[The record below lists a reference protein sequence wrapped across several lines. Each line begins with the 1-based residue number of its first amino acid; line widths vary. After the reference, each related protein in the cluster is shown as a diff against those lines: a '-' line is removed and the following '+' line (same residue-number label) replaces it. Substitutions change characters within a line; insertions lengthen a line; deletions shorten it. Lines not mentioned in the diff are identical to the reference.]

1 MNRNPRLP
9 LTETVHY
16 ILLALL
22 QPAHG
27 YVIMSRVE
35 SMSDGAVRLAPG
47 TLYGA
52 LENLVKQRLIVRVD
66 YRPGMSA
73 ADFDDYRNLFWDA
86 GWQHVAGTRGS
97 GAQYF
102 ASFSGDADA
111 DIFSDSTSKAQRH
124 RRAMVTTALLVLPF
138 LAVTLAL
145 WAQGALS
152 VELYLTPGL
161 WEMQGWQFV
170 RAFAFETPFALMRLA
185 FPLLLIGSCV
195 VGAAQIVYQWILYR
209 RALAPTRV

>member
-1 MNRNPRLP
+1 MRIFKVFADFDKEEAWLNRRAAEGWLVVKTGLFYTFTP
-9 LTETVHY
+9 
-16 ILLALL
+16 I
-22 QPAHG
+22 
-27 YVIMSRVE
+27 
-35 SMSDGAVRLAPG
+35 APG
-47 TLYGA
+47 SA
-52 LENLVKQRLIVRVD
+52 IVRVD

-195 VGAAQIVYQWILYR
+195 VGAAQIVYQWVLYR